1 MDGLVK
7 LVTEIPDQKVRKD
20 EDFSDRLSSSYTVI
34 MLLVFAGVV
43 GMNQYVG
50 DPIACWMPQHFT
62 GSHSK
67 YTDAYCWVRNTY
79 YLPMEDE
86 IPADNYEE
94 QSQKKTLPY
103 YQWVS
108 FILIGQAIL
117 FYFPNSVWHSFN
129 IKGGVDADTILE
141 SANSINKADKTDD
154 RGDTLMI
161 IRNQIHRFLS
171 TRKQVVPLGG
181 SKQGVKNAMGPGI
194 SSRRFGCY
202 LVVLYI
208 FTKCLYLANVIAQL
222 FLLNRILAVE
232 YSVYG
237 IEVLG
242 WMMKS
247 YDWTLSPQVA
257 FPRVTMCDFTVR
269 RLGNLHRYTVQCTL
283 PINLYNEKI
292 YMFLW
297 FWMVFVAICTAVS
310 LVTWILRF
318 VTPRDRLTY
327 IQNHLRML
335 QRFSNE
341 SLEDDRRKVERFT
354 KNYLRHDGVFLLRLI
369 GHNTNTLT
377 VSEII
382 GSLWDNWQDKTD
394 KQDPNG
400 PIPLMPTTEAEP
412 LVPKEKLP
420 E

>member
-1 MDGLVK
+1 
-7 LVTEIPDQKVRKD
+7 
-20 EDFSDRLSSSYTVI
+20 
-34 MLLVFAGVV
+34 
-43 GMNQYVG
+43 
-50 DPIACWMPQHFT
+50 
-62 GSHSK
+62 
-67 YTDAYCWVRNTY
+67 
-79 YLPMEDE
+79 
-86 IPADNYEE
+86 
-94 QSQKKTLPY
+94 
-103 YQWVS
+103 
-108 FILIGQAIL
+108 
-117 FYFPNSVWHSFN
+117 VWHSFN

-141 SANSINKADKTDD
+141 SAASINRTDKTDD

-171 TRKQVVPLGG
+171 SRKQVVSIAGTATG
-181 SKQGVKNAMGPGI
+181 MRNAMAPGV

-208 FTKCLYLANVIAQL
+208 FTKFLYLGNVIAQL
-222 FLLNRILAVE
+222 FILNKILAVE
-232 YSVYG
+232 YSIYG
-237 IEVLG
+237 IEVMG

-297 FWMVFVAICTAVS
+297 FWMVFVALCTTVS

-318 VTPRDRLTY
+318 VMPGDRLTY
-327 IQNHLRML
+327 IENHLRML
-335 QRFSNE
+335 QRFTSD
-341 SLEDDRRKVERFT
+341 DDRGKMTRFT

-382 GSLWDNWQDKTD
+382 GSLWDNWVDK
-394 KQDPNG
+394 DPDG
-400 PIPLMPTTEAEP
+400 AAIPLMPTTEAEP
-412 LVPKEKLP
+412 LMPKEKLP